1 MSRSSDAFA
10 IRVQGL
16 GKRYRLGTS
25 GDALPTLRDSISRLG
40 RRQARPERDT
50 GFWALR
56 NISFDVMPG
65 EVLGIVGNNGAGKST
80 LLKIMS
86 RIVEPTEGS
95 IVVRGRLGALLEV
108 GTGFHPELTGRENIY
123 LNGSILGMSHAN
135 VRARLDEIVDFSGV
149 GKFLDT
155 PVKRY
160 SSGMHLRLAFAI
172 AAFIDTDILIVDEVL
187 AVGDAEFQRKC
198 IGKIGDIASSGRTV
212 LFVSHQLA
220 TVQKLTTRTILLQ
233 KGSVV
238 ADGPPDQVIA
248 QYLKEIDAGAD
259 LTMPQ
264 NRVGRGA
271 VRIESATLVSE
282 DGVAVVG
289 HPLALRFTTAG
300 EEEAE
305 CSFTIYDEWGQAVVS
320 LDSAE
325 HAVDDELGP
334 HFECHFP
341 ALLLRPG
348 RYRVHAGLYSRGGVL
363 EDHIEGALV
372 FDVYEGAFQG
382 RAVSALP
389 GYGPVTFPHH
399 WVRPEI

>member
-1 MSRSSDAFA
+1 M
-10 IRVQGL
+10 QGL

-40 RRQARPERDT
+40 RREPRPERDE

-56 NISFDVMPG
+56 DISFDVMPG

-160 SSGMHLRLAFAI
+160 SSGMHLRLAFAV

-187 AVGDAEFQRKC
+187 AVGDVEFQRKC

-220 TVQKLTTRTILLQ
+220 TVQRLTSRTILLHR
-233 KGSVV
+233 GAIV

-248 QYLKEIDAGAD
+248 RYLKDMDASAD
-259 LTMPQ
+259 LALPQ

-271 VRIESATLVSE
+271 VRINSATVVSE
-282 DGVAVVG
+282 DGVAIVG
-289 HPLALRFTTAG
+289 RPAALRFGVVG
-300 EEEAE
+300 EESAY
-305 CSFTIYDEWGQAVVS
+305 CAFTIYDEWGQAVVS
-320 LDSAE
+320 LDSEE
-325 HAVDDELGP
+325 HVVGDELGSY
-334 HFECHFP
+334 FECHFP
-341 ALLLRPG
+341 ELLLRPG
-348 RYRVHAGLYSRGGVL
+348 RYRVHAGLYSPGGVV

-372 FDVYEGAFQG
+372 FDVHEGAFQG
-382 RAVSALP
+382 RSVSALR
-389 GYGPVTFPHH
+389 GQGPVTFPHH
-399 WVRPEI
+399 WVRPGA